1 MNAKNPATNPGA
13 PMAAARRP
21 LEGIR
26 VLDLTWALAG
36 PYCTLHLALLGAE
49 VIKIESITSLDA
61 MRRGDYALDGD
72 LERSPTFN
80 SVGLHKL
87 GLRLNLKQ
95 SAAVAL
101 VKALAGISDVLV
113 QNFRPGVLERLGLG
127 YEELRRSNP
136 TIVFASS
143 SAFGSSGP
151 LRRYPGYASVFSAS
165 GGLGHITGYED
176 GPPVEIR
183 DSIDLRV
190 GATLAYAILTALYH
204 RRNTGTGQTIDLS
217 SMEAIVA
224 LSGHTTLAYVL
235 TGETARRR
243 GNRDDAMAPHG
254 VYRCR
259 GEDAWISIAVATD
272 REFRALCGA
281 MGRPGLARDAR
292 FADPYRRL
300 RHAEELDEAVEGWT
314 RKHTPHAMMRLL
326 QKIGVAAVPAFNS
339 KELVHDMH
347 LQARGAWRNVDH
359 PRMGQRRVQGLSWQ
373 TVGAATQVS
382 MPAPTLGQHND
393 FILREVL
400 GVPAGEVDRLDA
412 GGVFE

>member
-1 MNAKNPATNPGA
+1 MDEVFRAINDPSRRLLLDQMNEQAGH
-13 PMAAARRP
+13 P
-21 LEGIR
+21 L
-26 VLDLTWALAG
+26 
-36 PYCTLHLALLGAE
+36 
-49 VIKIESITSLDA
+49 
-61 MRRGDYALDGD
+61 
-72 LERSPTFN
+72 
-80 SVGLHKL
+80 
-87 GLRLNLKQ
+87 
-95 SAAVAL
+95 
-101 VKALAGISDVLV
+101 
-113 QNFRPGVLERLGLG
+113 
-127 YEELRRSNP
+127 
-136 TIVFASS
+136 ASRTRT
-143 SAFGSSGP
+143 P
-151 LRRYPGYASVFSAS
+151 LS
-165 GGLGHITGYED
+165 
-176 GPPVEIR
+176 
-183 DSIDLRV
+183 
-190 GATLAYAILTALYH
+190 H
-204 RRNTGTGQTIDLS
+204 RRNTGTGPTIDLS

-326 QKIGVAAVPAFNS
+326 QQIGVAAFPAFNR

-347 LQARGAWRNVDH
+347 LQARGAWMNVDH
-359 PRMGQRRVQGLSWQ
+359 PRMGQRRVQGLSWR
-373 TVGAATQVS
+373 TVGAGPEVS
-382 MPAPTLGQHND
+382 RPAPTLGQHND

-400 GVPAGEVDRLDA
+400 GVPAGEVHRLDA